1 MVAWLN
7 HRKSIVV
14 VIIIII
20 IIIAVALQSGLH
32 NRQAKTTT
40 KRQRAG

>member
-14 VIIIII
+14 VIII